1 MKYLKVVL
9 VLLFCFCLCSCGAH
23 LTPKSRK
30 IATVKDNTLCDIE
43 GGLDIRIQIK
53 VKGNL
58 IQDIDKTFS
67 YAKAHLTKEQFENF
81 RANVK
86 YAQEHIACKVD
97 GWKTCSVSGDGTYV
111 QVSLEIP
118 LEREISVV
126 RDRTNVL
133 VPSSDYYPSYS
144 YCRMHWHTVCGM
156 KAHSGYFPFPF
167 SLPIDFANVLIYP
180 FARKKCPEHSW
191 KIWIGP
197 EKDKTEVLDIVYDSE
212 PYINFKCNKDKCS
225 ILNSKGQELERVP
238 VFWHIRKNS
247 LGEKKYVA
255 RVKAKER
262 QRLKEEQQ
270 EKRRRRAAERE
281 KALEEQKYQKYLK
294 ILLSNY

>member
-30 IATVKDNTLCDIE
+30 IATVKDNTLCNIK
-43 GGLDIRIQIK
+43 GGLDIRIQINT
-53 VKGNL
+53 KGNL

-86 YAQEHIACKVD
+86 SAQEHISCKVD
-97 GWKTCSVSGDGTYV
+97 GWGTCSVSSDGTYV
-111 QVSLEIP
+111 QVSSLE
-118 LEREISVV
+118 
-126 RDRTNVL
+126 
-133 VPSSDYYPSYS
+133 SYS
-144 YCRMHWHTVCGM
+144 SCRIHWHTVCC
-156 KAHSGYFPFPF
+156 AEEHSGYIPFPF
-167 SLPIDFANVLIYP
+167 SLPIDFANILIYP
-180 FARKKCPEHSW
+180 FARKKCPENSW

-212 PYINFKCNKDKCS
+212 PYINFKCNKGKCS

-270 EKRRRRAAERE
+270 EKRRRRAAKRE